1 MSTSFVLYFDTGIRA
16 GERIPFNGS
25 VMELGRSSQNDI
37 TLADVQLSRNHCRL
51 ELRGSTLWITDLD
64 SANATFVNGREITS
78 LPLSAGDR
86 VSVGESSFVIEVAE
100 AAPVHA
106 ETAAP
111 VIDLGFENTSETEEP
126 QKKNLIRPI
135 IWSAGA
141 ILILVIGATLIL
153 DPGSATT
160 KKTVVAKAVAT
171 DDRTPMIYYEKVEA
185 TAENVFRYEL
195 TLSANGMLAVK
206 IDDLSGKNRHIRKEK
221 KVDPALL
228 GELAGEIEK
237 SGFFGLEKS
246 YAGFAASPNILN
258 ELTLTAAVGR
268 KAHTCRITNRTE
280 PEDFKV
286 LRERL
291 ETFSKN
297 ELGIWAIQFSAEKL
311 TELAQNQLEFAKKK
325 FAERDV
331 KYGNTFE
338 AIQAYREAIFY
349 LDTINPKPD
358 FYADL
363 LDGFDVSSKELETR
377 YGEQSFRADRAIN
390 LSDWA
395 TAARE
400 LKILREMI
408 PDRADER
415 NVTASR
421 KLVDVETR
429 LKKGK

>member
-1 MSTSFVLYFDTGIRA
+1 MSTSFVLHFVTGMRSD
-16 GERIPFNGS
+16 ERIPFNGS

-37 TLADVQLSRNHCRL
+37 TLADAQLSRNHCRL

-86 VSVGESSFVIEVAE
+86 VTVGESSFIIEIVE
-100 AAPVHA
+100 AAPAVSA
-106 ETAAP
+106 TP
-111 VIDLGFENTSETEEP
+111 VIDLGFENTSENDEA

-153 DPGSATT
+153 DPGSAAT
-160 KKTVVAKAVAT
+160 KKPSASKAVAT
-171 DDRTPMIYYEKVEA
+171 DDRTPVIYYEKVEA

-195 TLSANGMLAVK
+195 SLSANGMLAVK

-221 KVDPALL
+221 KVDAALL
-228 GELAGEIEK
+228 GEIAGEIEK

-246 YAGFAASPNILN
+246 YAGFSASPNILN

-280 PEDFKV
+280 PDDFKA

-363 LDGFDVSSKELETR
+363 LDGFDAASKELETR
-377 YGEQSFRADRAIN
+377 YSEQNFRADRAIN
-390 LSDWA
+390 LSDWT

-421 KLVDVETR
+421 KLVDVENR

>member
-1 MSTSFVLYFDTGIRA
+1 MSTSFVLNFVTGMRA

-37 TLADVQLSRNHCRL
+37 TLADAQLSRNHCRL

-86 VSVGESSFVIEVAE
+86 VTVGESSFVIEVVEAE
-100 AAPVHA
+100 PAASA
-106 ETAAP
+106 TP
-111 VIDLGFENTSETEEP
+111 VIDLGFENTAENDET

-153 DPGSATT
+153 DPGSAAT
-160 KKTVVAKAVAT
+160 KKPSVTKAVAP
-171 DDRTPMIYYEKVEA
+171 DDRTPVISYEKIEA
-185 TAENVFRYEL
+185 TAENIFRYEL
-195 TLSANGMLAVK
+195 SLSANGMLAVK

-221 KVDPALL
+221 KVDAALL

-246 YAGFAASPNILN
+246 YAGFSASPNILN

-280 PEDFKV
+280 PDDFRV

-311 TELAQNQLEFAKKK
+311 TELAQGQLEFAKKK

-363 LDGFDVSSKELETR
+363 LDGFDAASKELETR
-377 YGEQSFRADRAIN
+377 YSEQNFRADRAIN
-390 LSDWA
+390 LSDWT

-400 LKILREMI
+400 LRILREMI

-415 NVTASR
+415 NGTASR
-421 KLVDVETR
+421 KLVDVENR